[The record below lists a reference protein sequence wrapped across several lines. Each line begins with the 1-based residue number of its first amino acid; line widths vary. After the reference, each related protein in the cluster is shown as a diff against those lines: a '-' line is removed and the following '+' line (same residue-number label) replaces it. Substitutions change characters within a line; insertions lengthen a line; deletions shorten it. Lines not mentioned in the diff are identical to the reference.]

1 MSPPCRRGVVI
12 LELFSGYAS
21 HGQTIQNILT
31 QRCYWARDAKTDKPL
46 LIPDV
51 QLLTLDRDFT
61 PPEAAKSPTHF
72 QVDAQAFTAAN
83 IKLLL
88 DLFEVKDFIILASP
102 PCQAY
107 SRMNSDMAKKLK
119 KQKDAAQAKE
129 LLQQSDKLVTV
140 VKTIHETI
148 YATGRRVV
156 TILENPATGRL
167 KQRTVIKWI
176 NKFYFDIDY
185 CQYGGQVKKETRFW
199 TTINLTEY
207 GFQPKV
213 CPGWPGCQ
221 AMLPPAENPKRAARH
236 VEYETGPMKCSH
248 KRSRIPE
255 LLSNNIGSALLTYLE
270 TNCLRYEPNY
280 VRARPVEPLHPPSVK
295 NK

>member
-1 MSPPCRRGVVI
+1 M
-12 LELFSGYAS
+12 
-21 HGQTIQNILT
+21 
-31 QRCYWARDAKTDKPL
+31 
-46 LIPDV
+46 

-72 QVDAQAFTAAN
+72 RVDAQAFTAAN

-107 SRMNSDMAKKLK
+107 SRMNSDMANKLK
-119 KQKDAAQAKE
+119 KQRDAAKE

-148 YATGRRVV
+148 SATCRRVV

-167 KQRTVIKWI
+167 KQRPVIKWI
-176 NKFYFDIDY
+176 NKFYFDVDY

-199 TTINLTEY
+199 TTIDLTGY
-207 GFQPKV
+207 GFEPKL

-221 AMLPPAENPKRAARH
+221 AMFPPADNPKRAARH

-255 LLSNNIGSALLTYLE
+255 LLSNNIGSALLRYFE
-270 TNCLRYEPNY
+270 TNHLVYEPNS
-280 VRARPVEPLHPPSVK
+280 VRAKPVG
-295 NK
+295 